1 MISEYILSAKIYV
14 GFHKFDDLKEFLSR
28 GAVDQHPL
36 LTTTYLC
43 GQYAYYSSTS
53 MDSVNIRTFKSELKL
68 LEKVGVKFD
77 YELAL
82 NYAVYFKTMLDNEN
96 TKLTWY

>member
-1 MISEYILSAKIYV
+1 
-14 GFHKFDDLKEFLSR
+14 
-28 GAVDQHPL
+28 
-36 LTTTYLC
+36 
-43 GQYAYYSSTS
+43 